1 MARPDRNNIL
11 NGPLLP
17 GIIRYSIP
25 LMLIGILQL
34 LFNAADLVVVGRYC
48 GSICVAAVGA
58 TGAIT
63 QLIVNLFIGISA
75 GAGVTVAQAIGAKDD
90 EMVRRAV
97 HTAIP
102 TALIGGV
109 VLMAVG
115 IPLAPTLLT
124 WMDTPESVLPLS
136 STYMRIYFS
145 GMIFNMLYNFSAS
158 ILRAAGDTR
167 TPLRHLTIAGVL
179 NVLLNLFFVIVLDMD
194 VAGVALA
201 TILSQG
207 YSAVALLLVLGGRT
221 DACRIYIGRIRL
233 YKAPLLKM
241 LRIGIPAGI
250 QASIYSIANVLLQ
263 SSYNGFGDI
272 AMRGISAARNIEG
285 FIYAAINS
293 FNQATINF
301 VGQNVGAKQYRRVKK
316 VYWTSLACSSGLGIL
331 LGGIAIL
338 LSRSLL
344 SIYITDSPEAIAYG
358 MERML
363 IMCSTYFLCGLLDVT
378 NGAIRGTGVSVPPMV
393 VSIVGIIALRIGWVL
408 TVFQIPAYH
417 TLPILYA
424 AVPVSWLGTFAL
436 QCIVFAWVCRNK
448 LQPIPEEAAN

>member
-1 MARPDRNNIL
+1 MARPDKNNML
-11 NGPLLP
+11 SGPLLP

-48 GSICVAAVGA
+48 GSISVAAVGA

-90 EMVRRAV
+90 EMVHRAV

-109 VLMAVG
+109 ILMAVG

-145 GMIFNMLYNFSAS
+145 GMVFNMLYNFSAS
-158 ILRAAGDTR
+158 ILRAAGDTGS
-167 TPLRHLTIAGVL
+167 PLRHLTIAGVL

-207 YSAVALLLVLGGRT
+207 YSAAALLLVLAGRT
-221 DACRIYIGRIRL
+221 DACRLHVGGIRL
-233 YKAPLLKM
+233 YKGPLLKM

-272 AMRGISAARNIEG
+272 AMRGIAAARTIEG

-293 FNQATINF
+293 FCQATINF
-301 VGQNVGAKQYRRVKK
+301 VGQNVGAKQYRRVRK
-316 VYWTSLACSSGLGIL
+316 VYWTSLGCSAGLGVL
-331 LGGIAIL
+331 LGGAAIL
-338 LSRSLL
+338 LSEPLL
-344 SIYITDSPEAIAYG
+344 SIYITDSAEAIAYG
-358 MERML
+358 AERML
-363 IMCSTYFLCGLLDVT
+363 IMCGTYFICGLLDVT

-393 VSIVGIIALRIGWVL
+393 VSLVGIIALRIGLVL

-417 TLPILYA
+417 TLPMLYA
-424 AVPVSWLGTFAL
+424 AVPISWLGTLIL

-448 LQPIPEEAAN
+448 LREVPEQAQT